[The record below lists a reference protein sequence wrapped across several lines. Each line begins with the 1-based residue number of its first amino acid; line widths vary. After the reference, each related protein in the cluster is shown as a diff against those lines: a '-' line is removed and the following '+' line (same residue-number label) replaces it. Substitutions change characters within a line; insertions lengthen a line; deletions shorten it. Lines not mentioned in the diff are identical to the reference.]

1 MNDPIKHRVLSGGG
15 IICFN
20 QLGILKESFK
30 NNMWKYD
37 DIISLWGT
45 SAGSFLAFIL
55 CLKIDL
61 DTIEDYFIKRP
72 WQNVFK
78 INIENIL
85 YSYEKKGMLD
95 KSVIIDM
102 FSPLFK
108 ASDINIDITMKELFD
123 ITNIDLHL
131 FTTKFDTLE
140 LIDISHSSHPNWK
153 VIDSLYC
160 SSCLPI
166 LFSPFIDENTGTL
179 YLDGGIIQNYPL
191 KQCIEKYN
199 EQNNIMG
206 IKGNYIDRIIEIDN
220 FQQFNL
226 FNYIMKLIDKMVIKL
241 NGDILNDYSIK
252 YQFLIKIPIL
262 DIYSIYLVT
271 NDKQMREKLVKDGY
285 NSVINYINSTNTS
298 LIDA

>member
-1 MNDPIKHRVLSGGG
+1 M
-15 IICFN
+15 
-20 QLGILKESFK
+20 
-30 NNMWKYD
+30 
-37 DIISLWGT
+37 
-45 SAGSFLAFIL
+45 
-55 CLKIDL
+55 
-61 DTIEDYFIKRP
+61 
-72 WQNVFK
+72 
-78 INIENIL
+78 
-85 YSYEKKGMLD
+85 
-95 KSVIIDM
+95 
-102 FSPLFK
+102 
-108 ASDINIDITMKELFD
+108 
-123 ITNIDLHL
+123 
-131 FTTKFDTLE
+131 
-140 LIDISHSSHPNWK
+140 
-153 VIDSLYC
+153 
-160 SSCLPI
+160 
-166 LFSPFIDENTGTL
+166 

-262 DIYSIYLVT
+262 DIYSIYLLT